1 MKRVLIA
8 LAVVVIFAGNIFA
21 ATLPCERM
29 LKKEECVQNKC
40 ATTGKACNWV
50 ASAVAAN
57 AGKCVCTQPE
67 PMPCEKIVKKE
78 ECVQTKCATTG
89 KACNWVE
96 SAAAPNGKCACIEIT
111 PKPCKEIKQEKECVQ
126 TKCKETSRPCNWIK
140 DATDRYSCSCMPK

>member
-29 LKKEECVQNKC
+29 LKKEECVQ
-40 ATTGKACNWV
+40 
-50 ASAVAAN
+50 
-57 AGKCVCTQPE
+57 
-67 PMPCEKIVKKE
+67 
-78 ECVQTKCATTG
+78 TKCATTG
-89 KACNWVE
+89 KACVWTE
-96 SAAAPNGKCACIEIT
+96 TAAAPNGKCACTEIT

-140 DATDRYSCSCMPK
+140 DATGKYRCSCMPK